1 MTQYVFSNE
10 MVAHVWAQQR
20 QDSGRS
26 NNGQFYFQGRKLY
39 SYGSHFLVGYVVAP
53 GAVFLNSDGY
63 SPTTGKHKGEASH
76 ATSHYSERFHVPGL
90 TQFADYLD
98 AITAHRRVARKGAEL
113 KALQARTEK
122 GAAIIA
128 ETAPDA
134 ARWMLSQ
141 VGLKAE
147 RLDVI
152 TRRLERERA
161 AKLKADTREAVATWR
176 RDGRELSELSSRD
189 FAARIN
195 AIRFQESTY
204 RADSDLEALSRR
216 LERAHKQAGADGH
229 TRRRAT
235 LWTRLKAV
243 RAARKAMAPERG
255 SYVNTGKLAQTV
267 RAVSVIREFLA
278 GTAAGRVPGPRAFGI
293 VQGHLTTVLELGH
306 ASPATRAA
314 LEALR
319 ARCGAARE
327 ALELEA
333 NRARFQAEREARESW
348 IAGEGWS
355 GGNRARLSDERGG
368 ALVRAVGAELD
379 GCRVIAGDLETSH
392 GARVPLRHAA
402 AVFAYV
408 RRIKESAESQGIL
421 DDSTVWRAGQGG
433 RTIRVGHFTV
443 DEITARGDF
452 VAGCHRI
459 HWSETERLAREL
471 GLWTCDTA
479 ALEAL
484 DAAELA

>member
-90 TQFADYLD
+90 TKFAEHLD
-98 AITAHRRVARKGAEL
+98 AITRHRAEPRKGAAL
-113 KALQARTEK
+113 RDLQARTEK
-122 GAAIIA
+122 AVAEIA
-128 ETAPDA
+128 ERAPDA
-134 ARWMLSQ
+134 ARWMLNQ
-141 VGLKAE
+141 VGLKAG

-176 RDGRELSELSSRD
+176 RDGRELSEISSRD
-189 FAARIN
+189 FAARVN

-267 RAVSVIREFLA
+267 RAVAVIREFLA
-278 GTAAGRVPGPRAFGI
+278 GTAAGRVPGPRAFDI
-293 VQGHLTTVLELGH
+293 VRGHIGTVLNLAH
-306 ASPATRAA
+306 PIPATRAA
-314 LEALR
+314 LEALE
-319 ARCGAARE
+319 ARCMAARN
-327 ALELEA
+327 ALQVQAERE
-333 NRARFQAEREARESW
+333 RFQAEREARESW

-379 GCRVIAGDLETSH
+379 GCNVIAGELETSH

-402 AVFAYV
+402 RVFAFV
-408 RRIKESAESQGIL
+408 RRIREAGETWTADSARP
-421 DDSTVWRAGQGG
+421 V
-433 RTIRVGHFTV
+433 RVGHFTLDRV
-443 DEITARGDF
+443 EPSGDF

-459 HWSETERLAREL
+459 NWSETERLAREL

-484 DAAELA
+484 EAEPAELA